1 LPPGYIRGGA
11 GAGDAFCAGMLYGLH
26 ERWDLERTMR
36 LAVTAAAVCL
46 SDASCTGAMR
56 DLESTLALVDRYPFQ
71 PSVL

>member
-1 LPPGYIRGGA
+1 
-11 GAGDAFCAGMLYGLH
+11 
-26 ERWDLERTMR
+26 MR

-71 PSVL
+71 PSAF